1 MSRGH
6 LAPLCPWIVG
16 RSTAVSASM
25 VRTRNKILPEEE
37 MCCPVEWRNMS
48 VADWCWWCFSLG
60 MVKGRQKVEL
70 SSVPK
75 WKMEVLEQI
84 EGFWLLMQFD
94 LYWSEKG
101 NG

>member
-1 MSRGH
+1 M
-6 LAPLCPWIVG
+6 G

-48 VADWCWWCFSLG
+48 VAAWCCFSLE
-60 MVKGRQKVEL
+60 MVKGRQEMEL
-70 SSVPK
+70 SSVQK

-84 EGFWLLMQFD
+84 EGFWLLMLEEFD